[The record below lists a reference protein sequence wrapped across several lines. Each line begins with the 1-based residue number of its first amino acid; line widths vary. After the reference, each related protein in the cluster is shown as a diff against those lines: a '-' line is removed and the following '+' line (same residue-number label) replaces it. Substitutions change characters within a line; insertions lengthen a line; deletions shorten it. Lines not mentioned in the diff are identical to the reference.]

1 MHPDPELKYLRYAVK
16 EIWGSVTTSTCYS
29 KSDRIVS
36 LVTAAARLY
45 LKGVD
50 MLSIYI
56 PDTDVPNL
64 IKHFTGKFTPWLNKF
79 FTSTFDISLTESKV

>member
-1 MHPDPELKYLRYAVK
+1 MQPDPELHYLRSAVK

-29 KSDRIVS
+29 KSDHIVS

-50 MLSIYI
+50 MLSIHFSSK
-56 PDTDVPNL
+56 DVPHL
-64 IKHFTGKFTPWLNKF
+64 INHFTGKFTPWLNKF